1 MKLMA
6 ENILTELVMVLTGII
21 HVIDGH
27 TSDGDQEQNFTKQD
41 LDLNPTFLPVNFLL
55 KVEDGTVL
63 LEEILLSQN
72 NQWIDL

>member
-6 ENILTELVMVLTGII
+6 ENTLTALVMVLTGII

-41 LDLNPTFLPVNFLL
+41 LDPNLMFKMESFLNKAEVGIV
-55 KVEDGTVL
+55 KS
-63 LEEILLSQN
+63 EEISP
-72 NQWIDL
+72 

>member
-6 ENILTELVMVLTGII
+6 ENILTVLVMVLTGII

-27 TSDGDQEQNFTKQD
+27 MLDGDQEQNFTKQD
-41 LDLNPTFLPVNFLL
+41 LDLNLTFLPVNFLL
-55 KVEDGTVL
+55 KVEDGIVL

-72 NQWIDL
+72 NQWLDL